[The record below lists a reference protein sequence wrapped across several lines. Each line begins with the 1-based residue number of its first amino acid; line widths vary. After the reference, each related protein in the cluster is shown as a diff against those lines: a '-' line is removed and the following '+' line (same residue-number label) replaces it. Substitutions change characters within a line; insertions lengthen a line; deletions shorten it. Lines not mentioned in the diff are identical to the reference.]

1 MSKTTAKYRIGK
13 GIKRPFVL
21 VEKLFEKESERSK
34 MSKKTEKVKKFMK
47 SENKWSKSSLR
58 RKIREVKN
66 VKKNS
71 LKRSKITFT
80 MVETQLKETKK
91 VYEVQKVRKLT
102 KNIFLILTTFELRSF
117 KRCFIDST

>member
-1 MSKTTAKYRIGK
+1 MSKTTAKNRMGK

-21 VEKLFEKESERSK
+21 VEKLFEKEIERSK

-117 KRCFIDST
+117 KR